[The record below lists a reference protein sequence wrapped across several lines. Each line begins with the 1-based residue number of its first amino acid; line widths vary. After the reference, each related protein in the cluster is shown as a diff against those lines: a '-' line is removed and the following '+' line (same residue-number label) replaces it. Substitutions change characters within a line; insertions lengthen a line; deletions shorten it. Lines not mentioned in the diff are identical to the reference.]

1 MYQGKRHHNCKLS
14 YENELKVIDK
24 YKEGLSLEA
33 VGKLFNVNFVTIRNI
48 LKGNKIERRKQG
60 NKNKIFDEEFTK
72 TVIDLYNGGL
82 SQEKIAAQLH
92 TSQTKISRLLQFN
105 GIYSGVRRGELH
117 HAWQGG
123 KHTSKNGYVFVSITK
138 DNLYSSMAIGNG
150 YVMEHRLVM
159 AQSLKRPLT
168 KNETVHHINGDTQ
181 DNTIENLQ
189 LRHGKHGKHQV
200 FVCCECGSHNVTS
213 TIL

>member
-1 MYQGKRHHNCKLS
+1 MS
-14 YENELKVIDK
+14 YEDELKVIDK

-60 NKNKIFDEEFTK
+60 NKHKLFDEEFTK
-72 TVIDLYNGGL
+72 KIIDLYNGGL

-123 KHTSKNGYVFVSITK
+123 KHTRNGYVFVSIK
-138 DNLYSSMAIGNG
+138 KESPYSSMAISNG

-159 AQSLKRPLT
+159 AQHLKRPLT
-168 KNETVHHINGDTQ
+168 KNETVHHINGDTK
-181 DNTIENLQ
+181 DNRIENLQ

-200 FVCCECGSHNVTS
+200 FVCCECGSHNVKS
-213 TIL
+213 TNL

>member
-1 MYQGKRHHNCKLS
+1 MYKGKRHHNCKMS
-14 YENELKVIDK
+14 YEDELKVIDK
-24 YKEGLSLEA
+24 YKEGLSLES

-60 NKNKIFDEEFTK
+60 NKHKLFDEEFTK
-72 TVIDLYNGGL
+72 KIIDLYNGGL

-123 KHTSKNGYVFVSITK
+123 KHIRNGYVFVSIK
-138 DNLYSSMAIGNG
+138 KYDAYSSMAISNG

-159 AQSLKRPLT
+159 AQHLKRPLAS
-168 KNETVHHINGDTQ
+168 NETVHHINGNTQ
-181 DNTIENLQ
+181 DNRIENLQ
-189 LRHGKHGKHQV
+189 LRHGKHGKNQV
-200 FVCCECGSHNVTS
+200 FICCECGSYNVKS
-213 TIL
+213 TTL

>member
-1 MYQGKRHHNCKLS
+1 MS
-14 YENELKVIDK
+14 YEDELKVIDK

-60 NKNKIFDEEFTK
+60 NKHKLFDEEFTK
-72 TVIDLYNGGL
+72 KIIDLYNGGL

-123 KHTSKNGYVFVSITK
+123 KHTRNGYVFVSIK
-138 DNLYSSMAIGNG
+138 KESPYSSMAISNG

-159 AQSLKRPLT
+159 AQHLKRPLT
-168 KNETVHHINGDTQ
+168 KNETVHHINGNTQ
-181 DNTIENLQ
+181 DNAIENLQ

-200 FVCCECGSHNVTS
+200 FVCCECGSHNVKS
-213 TIL
+213 TNL

>member
-1 MYQGKRHHNCKLS
+1 MS
-14 YENELKVIDK
+14 YEDELKVIDK

-60 NKNKIFDEEFTK
+60 NKHKLFDEEFTK
-72 TVIDLYNGGL
+72 KIIDLYNGGL

-123 KHTSKNGYVFVSITK
+123 KHTRNGYVFVSIK
-138 DNLYSSMAIGNG
+138 KESPYSSMAISNG

-159 AQSLKRPLT
+159 AQHLKRPLT
-168 KNETVHHINGDTQ
+168 KNETVHHINGNTQ
-181 DNTIENLQ
+181 DNAIENLQ

-200 FVCCECGSHNVTS
+200 FVCCECGSHNVKS
-213 TIL
+213 TTL

>member
-1 MYQGKRHHNCKLS
+1 MYKGKRHHNCKMS
-14 YENELKVIDK
+14 YEDELKVIDK

-60 NKNKIFDEEFTK
+60 NKHKLFDEEFTK
-72 TVIDLYNGGL
+72 KIIDLYNGGL

-123 KHTSKNGYVFVSITK
+123 KHIRNGYVFVSIKK
-138 DNLYSSMAIGNG
+138 DDPYSSMAISNG
-150 YVMEHRLVM
+150 YIMEHRLVM
-159 AQSLKRPLT
+159 AQHLKRPLAS
-168 KNETVHHINGDTQ
+168 NETVHHINGNTQ
-181 DNTIENLQ
+181 DNRIENLQ
-189 LRHGKHGKHQV
+189 LRHGKHGKNQV
-200 FVCCECGSHNVTS
+200 FICCECGSYNVKS
-213 TIL
+213 TTL

>member
-1 MYQGKRHHNCKLS
+1 MS
-14 YENELKVIDK
+14 YEDELKVIDK

-60 NKNKIFDEEFTK
+60 NKHKLFDEEFTK
-72 TVIDLYNGGL
+72 KIIDLYNGGL

-123 KHTSKNGYVFVSITK
+123 KHIRNGYVFVSIK
-138 DNLYSSMAIGNG
+138 KYDAYSSMAISNG

-159 AQSLKRPLT
+159 AQHLKRPLAS
-168 KNETVHHINGDTQ
+168 NETVHHINGNTQ
-181 DNTIENLQ
+181 DNRIENLQ
-189 LRHGKHGKHQV
+189 LRHGKHGKNQV
-200 FVCCECGSHNVTS
+200 FICCECGSYNVKS
-213 TIL
+213 TTL

>member
-1 MYQGKRHHNCKLS
+1 MS
-14 YENELKVIDK
+14 YEDELKVIDK

-60 NKNKIFDEEFTK
+60 NKHKLFDEEFTK
-72 TVIDLYNGGL
+72 QIINLYNGGL

-123 KHTSKNGYVFVSITK
+123 KHTRNGYVFVSIK
-138 DNLYSSMAIGNG
+138 KESPYSSMAISNG

-159 AQSLKRPLT
+159 AQHLKRPLT

-181 DNTIENLQ
+181 DNRIENLQ

-200 FVCCECGSHNVTS
+200 FVCCECGSHNVKSTS
-213 TIL
+213 L

>member
-1 MYQGKRHHNCKLS
+1 MYKGKRHHNCKMS
-14 YENELKVIDK
+14 YEDELKVIDK

-60 NKNKIFDEEFTK
+60 NKHKLFDEEFTK
-72 TVIDLYNGGL
+72 KIIDLYNGGL

-123 KHTSKNGYVFVSITK
+123 KHIRNGYVFVSIK
-138 DNLYSSMAIGNG
+138 KYDAYSSMAISNG

-159 AQSLKRPLT
+159 AQHLKRPLAS
-168 KNETVHHINGDTQ
+168 NETVHHINGNTQ
-181 DNTIENLQ
+181 DNRIENLQ
-189 LRHGKHGKHQV
+189 LRHGKHGKNQV
-200 FVCCECGSHNVTS
+200 FICCECGSYNVKS
-213 TIL
+213 TTL

>member
-1 MYQGKRHHNCKLS
+1 MYQEKRHHNCKMS
-14 YENELKVIDK
+14 YEDELKVIEK

-60 NKNKIFDEEFTK
+60 NKHKLFDEEFTK
-72 TVIDLYNGGL
+72 QIIDLYNGGL
-82 SQEKIAAQLH
+82 SQEKIATQLH

-105 GIYSGVRRGELH
+105 GIYSGVRKGKLH

-123 KHTSKNGYVFVSITK
+123 KHIRNGYVFVSITK
-138 DNLYSSMAIGNG
+138 DSPYSSMAVSNG
-150 YVMEHRLVM
+150 YVMEHRLAM
-159 AQSLKRPLT
+159 AQHLQRPLT

-189 LRHGKHGKHQV
+189 LRHGKHGKNQV
-200 FVCCECGSHNVTS
+200 FICCNCGSHNVKS
-213 TIL
+213 TAL

>member
-1 MYQGKRHHNCKLS
+1 MYKGKRHHNCKMS
-14 YENELKVIDK
+14 YDDELKIIDK

-33 VGKLFNVNFVTIRNI
+33 VGKLFNVNFVTIRNV
-48 LKGNKIERRKQG
+48 LKGHNIERRKRG
-60 NKNKIFDEEFTK
+60 NKHKLFDEEFTK
-72 TVIDLYNGGL
+72 QIIDLYNSGL

-123 KHTSKNGYVFVSITK
+123 KHIRNGYVFVSIKK
-138 DNLYSSMAIGNG
+138 DDPYSSMAISNG

-159 AQSLKRPLT
+159 AQHLKRPLT

-181 DNTIENLQ
+181 DNKIKNLQ
-189 LRHGKHGKHQV
+189 LRHGKHGKNQV
-200 FVCCECGSHNVTS
+200 FICCECGSYNVKS
-213 TIL
+213 TTL